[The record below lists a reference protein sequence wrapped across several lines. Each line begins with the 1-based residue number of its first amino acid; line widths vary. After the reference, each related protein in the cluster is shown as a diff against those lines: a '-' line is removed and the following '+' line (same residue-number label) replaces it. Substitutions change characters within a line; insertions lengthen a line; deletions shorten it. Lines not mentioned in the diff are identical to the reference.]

1 MIPFNVPNPN
11 WLQIRESP
19 DCQPLFEKK
28 KKKSK
33 QAMVAEMPVFTIALR
48 IIIQIMK
55 ILEFPSWLGGNDSD

>member
-1 MIPFNVPNPN
+1 MSPI
-11 WLQIRESP
+11 QIGCRYERA
-19 DCQPLFEKK
+19 QIVNLYLKKK